1 MEALVGRRIRPLQA
15 LSPDLTEDEF
25 GRRLTEQS
33 PASNDGLQS
42 LKRVLDSVRK
52 YRRLVVRMIVIG
64 ALLAGVAGLLMS
76 PSYMTTAQLA
86 VDVRQ
91 SGAADVL
98 NAGGASAAPT
108 PAAEE
113 STIDTHVTVL
123 LSDAYLRRLLPT
135 LRALEDAR
143 HAAAAGSGTWMQSL
157 RTLFRRTWSATKE
170 LLLGKSH
177 EPDDGAAL
185 AALKRSLRVGQER
198 RSRIIAVTS
207 TASDPQRAAEIA
219 NTVAQSYVDEV
230 TRQKQ
235 SDVEYALSSLAT
247 QSSKVQRDLVKAEE
261 ELKASRLGQASSSR
275 NAALEWQVTTL
286 AQQFETLLRRRQ
298 ELTAKGLTAQSDVSI
313 LATATPPE
321 RPTSLHPLLMIPPAV
336 IIFALLGCVLAVIL
350 NHFDRTLHTEADAAE
365 ALRIPCAGLIPSI
378 PLESGKQPHYVLEEP
393 ASHYARA
400 IRSILV
406 SILAS
411 DPATPRSQ
419 RVVLVSSSIGGEG
432 KTTLAWS
439 LGLYAA
445 RLGWRTLILDFG
457 QFTRRPGGETA
468 NLHSVLAYGR
478 PLADAIEHIHE
489 SGIDYLPATP
499 FGGHR
504 LRILSDPKV
513 PSLLRQLSDTYD
525 FVIIDGP
532 SLLEAPEARLLASWA
547 DHVLLA
553 IHAGSTDREA
563 AQTALH
569 QLVRTEHL
577 SPAQSTRFSSV
588 LTRVEPPQQD
598 QFGERAQQLVK
609 RTWGALCRRSK
620 RAITW
625 RTWRGDAIELKRSGS
640 PKLNPRNWL
649 RSD

>member
-15 LSPDLTEDEF
+15 LSPDMAEDEF
-25 GRRLTEQS
+25 GRHLTEQS

-42 LKRVLDSVRK
+42 LNRVLDSVRK
-52 YRRLVVRMIVIG
+52 YKRLVVRMIVIG

-76 PSYMTTAQLA
+76 PSYLATSQLA

-91 SGAADVL
+91 SGAVDTS
-98 NAGGASAAPT
+98 NAGGASAVPT

-123 LSDAYLRRLLPT
+123 LSDAFLRRLLPT

-143 HAAAAGSGTWMQSL
+143 HSAEAGTQTWTQSL
-157 RTLFRRTWSATKE
+157 RALLGRTWSATKE
-170 LLLGKSH
+170 LLFGKHH
-177 EPDDGAAL
+177 EPDDGTAL
-185 AALKRSLRVGQER
+185 AALKRSLKVGQER

-219 NTVAQSYVDEV
+219 NAVAKSYVDEV
-230 TRQKQ
+230 ARQKQ

-247 QSSKVQRDLVKAEE
+247 QSSKVQRDLVRAEE
-261 ELKASRLGQASSSR
+261 ELKASRLGQPSQ

-298 ELTAKGLTAQSDVSI
+298 ELTSKGLTAQSDVSI

-321 RPTSLHPLLMIPPAV
+321 RPTSLHPLLMIPPAA
-336 IIFALLGCVLAVIL
+336 IIFALLACVLAVIL
-350 NHFDRTLHTEADAAE
+350 NRFDRTLHTEADAAE
-365 ALRIPCAGLIPSI
+365 ALRVPCAGLIPSI
-378 PLESGKQPHYVLEEP
+378 PLEPGKQPYYVLEQP
-393 ASHYARA
+393 ASLYARA

-419 RVVLVSSSIGGEG
+419 RVVLVSSSMGGEG

-445 RLGWRTLILDFG
+445 RLGWRTLLLDFG
-457 QFTRRPGGETA
+457 QFTRRPGGENA
-468 NLHSVLAYGR
+468 NLLSVLAYGR

-489 SGIDYLPATP
+489 SGIDYLPATLS
-499 FGGHR
+499 GGHR
-504 LRILSDPKV
+504 LRILADPKV
-513 PSLLRQLSDTYD
+513 SSLLRQLSDTYD

-553 IHAGSTDREA
+553 IHSGSTDRET
-563 AQTALH
+563 AQSALH

-577 SPAQSTRFSSV
+577 NPAQITRFSSV
-588 LTRVEPPQQD
+588 LTRAEPPRQD
-598 QFGERAQQLVK
+598 QFGERTQQLFK
-609 RTWGALCRRSK
+609 RIWRALCLQTKRATSWRTWG
-620 RAITW
+620 
-625 RTWRGDAIELKRSGS
+625 GDAIEQNRSVW

-649 RSD
+649 RSNRG